1 MQKWQEMNKSDRQ
14 RENKE
19 DGIQDDGENR
29 RRNTHFVDIRVR
41 KNETKG
47 QDK

>member
-1 MQKWQEMNKSDRQ
+1 MARNEQKRPTE
-14 RENKE
+14 ENKE

-29 RRNTHFVDIRVR
+29 RRNTYIVDIRDR

-47 QDK
+47 QHK